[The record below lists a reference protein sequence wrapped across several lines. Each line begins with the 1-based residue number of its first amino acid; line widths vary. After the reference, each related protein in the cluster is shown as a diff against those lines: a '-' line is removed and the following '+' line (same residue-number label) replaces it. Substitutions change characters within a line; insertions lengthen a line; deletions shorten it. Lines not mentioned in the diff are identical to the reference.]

1 MKAVVDIYLRLRAE
15 GMIVGQLR
23 TDCAGE
29 FRSAA
34 LAEWCMQRAILHTY
48 TSGDQPQANGR
59 AEQSVGEV
67 KSGASLKGPVMS
79 MLKTLAL
86 EATWICDGRHP
97 SQMLPGKCGSPFERE
112 SVLLQC
118 ALSRTTSSETFLLRV
133 L

>member
-1 MKAVVDIYLRLRAE
+1 MKAVVDISLRLRAE

-23 TDCAGE
+23 ADCAGE

-34 LAEWCMQRAILHTY
+34 LAEWCMQRAM
-48 TSGDQPQANGR
+48 QANGR